1 MESDN
6 WIHFIAEEAYQN
18 YNGRRIVL
26 WGKYDISEKIK
37 IRLEEQ
43 YGIKAAFYVDRDV
56 AKIDNEQV
64 YPTNCLQGKAKE
76 YYVVIPVAYYH
87 SLKEELT
94 EGGYI
99 KGKDYCYFC
108 DCVVK
113 DTPDYYEDTHGNK
126 ILGPHYGCKW
136 VFSGFNST
144 VRIGENTCFSGSEFY
159 LHNDVEIEISEN
171 CNVTGRYQLL
181 DGAKLNIAKNCSIMG
196 RYLLWNEAELEIGSG
211 FTIGR
216 KCEFDIGKGTAIIIG
231 EDCMF
236 SHHIYLQSHDGH
248 SIFDVRTG
256 ENINSTAEMQKN
268 IKIVIG
274 NHVWI
279 GLRSTILYNT
289 EIGDGS
295 IIGACSLVKGVIPNN
310 CIAAGNPAKVI
321 RRDIA
326 WSRING
332 AEDMM
337 DQERAYAHLTE

>member
-18 YNGRRIVL
+18 YKGRKIVL

-43 YGIKAAFYVDRDV
+43 YGIKAAFYVDKNV

-76 YYVVIPVAYYH
+76 YYVVIPVAYYQ

-94 EGGYI
+94 RGGYI

-113 DTPDYYEDTHGNK
+113 DTSDYYEDTHGNK
-126 ILGPHYGCKW
+126 IIGPHYGCKW
-136 VFSGFNST
+136 VFSGFNS
-144 VRIGENTCFSGSEFY
+144 VVKIGEKTNLSGSEFY
-159 LHNDVEIEISEN
+159 LHNDAEVEVGDN
-171 CNVTGRYQLL
+171 CCIT
-181 DGAKLNIAKNCSIMG
+181 DGTCLIKDGGKLK
-196 RYLLWNEAELEIGSG
+196 IGSNFTMDKKCE
-211 FTIGR
+211 FTIGTR
-216 KCEFDIGKGTAIIIG
+216 TTVIIG

-236 SHHIYLQSHDGH
+236 SRHIFLQSHDGH

-268 IKIVIG
+268 TKIVIG

-321 RRDIA
+321 RRDVA
-326 WSRING
+326 WSRNNG
-332 AEDMM
+332 AGDLM
-337 DQERAYAHLTE
+337 DHERVYARLTE